1 MRRRI
6 YLAALAIL
14 VAACH
19 AEQPEPTVFF
29 GLTEAE
35 PWTAP
40 TRSLLTA
47 SDIETRKTGVTLA
60 AYADGA
66 LAAVGYYA
74 SSLEAM
80 VLGLEPDRKY
90 TVYALVN
97 MGNMTSTI
105 PLLES
110 ELNTLTYRIP
120 SYTDGAESLA
130 SRGLPMAGKLAWPG
144 QGTAIPVRRLVA
156 KVTAHLSCDW
166 DGASIQDVRVRNLN
180 RTLRPYGDAVREEDW
195 DQQEFHAGTGASSGT
210 FVFYVPENRQGSIGG
225 IKNSIDKSPDRN
237 ATVKSREDDLT
248 YLETKVTATES
259 AYAGEITYRS
269 YLGGN
274 ETTDFDIQRNGRYDW
289 TVVYHGDR
297 TQDQDWKRDG
307 DIFRMDISADR
318 TEAYVGETIRL
329 TATCFRSDHGT
340 ETVTDVTQ
348 TAVWTRVD
356 GSSSNVRIAKGTVT
370 ATAPGTASF
379 RAAYTQGG
387 RTAWA
392 ESPVITFRE
401 LPPLSVLWL
410 AKAIYVGQRGSL
422 EIDGLADGA
431 TISEVISSDTSVA
444 TKAAISGN
452 TVYVNF
458 TGATGSATL
467 TVKASNG
474 QIGAINVTPE
484 SPSLLDIGSSYS
496 YYSYYGHPDGTDV
509 NTNSSGHGGSLPSFA
524 YFAGKSAPVNRLHV
538 GSDDSPTTT
547 YTGKTLAPD
556 LYDAILKPGITVSD
570 PLRFGQADE
579 NRIWVKSLDG
589 YPSEGGVA
597 IGTFTASPAV
607 PCGVQP
613 LIQTIYSV
621 DPFAEMLDPVSWPD
635 FNDMEMLAQY
645 IYCDDY
651 HQNVRFPGTE
661 VNATTSSLGWDVK
674 LAGEWN
680 AMMRERFTENG
691 DNLYFDYT
699 EGNALPH
706 IGGLCEVVRTITN
719 PYSGEKVYKTFLSF
733 NVIVWGA
740 IGGKVVLD
748 SSTKFEV
755 RPAYVGP
762 EAARPI
768 GKVFS
773 TNYTHG
779 EGVELYG
786 PSGSEKLN
794 GTVSR
799 DNNGH
804 SLDETVYNVTLSFG
818 KIVRE
823 EQIYRSISPNLTG
836 SYDSDPYYR
845 IARLEDI
852 QEKMAHPD
860 FLTGWIIE

>member
-6 YLAALAIL
+6 HLAALTLL

-29 GLTEAE
+29 GLAEAE
-35 PWTAP
+35 PWTAL

-47 SDIETRKTGVTLA
+47 SDIEIRKTDVSLA

-66 LAAVGYYA
+66 LAATGYYA
-74 SSLEAM
+74 AGLDAM
-80 VLGLEPDRKY
+80 SMDLEPDRTY
-90 TVYALVN
+90 TIYALVN
-97 MGNMTSTI
+97 MGDITSTI
-105 PLLES
+105 PLSES

-120 SYTDGAESLA
+120 SYTQGAGSLA
-130 SRGLPMAGKLAWPG
+130 TLGLPMAGKLAWPG

-166 DGASIQDVRVRNLN
+166 DGASIQEVRVRNLN
-180 RTLRPYGDAVREEDW
+180 RVLRPFGEAVVEEEW
-195 DQQEFHAGTGASSGT
+195 DQQEFHAGTGSSSGT
-210 FVFYVPENRQGSIGG
+210 FVFYVPENRQGSIDG
-225 IKNSIDKSPDRN
+225 IKNTTDKSPDRN

-248 YLETKVTATES
+248 YLETSVTSTAST
-259 AYAGEITYRS
+259 YAGEITYRS
-269 YLGGN
+269 YLGAN
-274 ETTDFDIQRNGRYDW
+274 ATTDFDIQRNGQYDW

-307 DIFRMDISADR
+307 DIFRVDVTADR

-340 ETVTDVTQ
+340 ETITDVTQ
-348 TAVWTRVD
+348 TAAWTRSD
-356 GSSSNVRIAKGTVT
+356 GSSSDIRISKGSVT

-379 RAAYTQGG
+379 RAAYTQDG

-392 ESPVITFRE
+392 ESPIITFRE

-410 AKAIYVGQRGSL
+410 AKAVYVGQRGSL

-431 TISEVISSDTSVA
+431 TLTEVISSDASVA
-444 TKAAISGN
+444 TEAAVSGN
-452 TVYVNF
+452 IVYVNF

-474 QIGAINVTPE
+474 QTGTINVTPE
-484 SPSLLDIGSSYS
+484 APSLLDMGSSYS

-524 YFAGKSAPVNRLHV
+524 YFVGNSAPVNRLHV
-538 GSDDSPTTT
+538 GTDVSPTTT

-556 LYDAILKPGITVSD
+556 LYDTLLKPGITVSD
-570 PLRFGQADE
+570 PFRFGLADE
-579 NRIWVKSLDG
+579 NRIWVKSLAG

-607 PCGVQP
+607 ACGVQP

-621 DPFAEMLDPVSWPD
+621 DPFAEMPDPVSWPD
-635 FNDMEMLAQY
+635 FNDMGMLAQY
-645 IYCDDY
+645 IYCEGY
-651 HQNVRFPGTE
+651 HQSVHFPSTE
-661 VNATTSSLGWDVK
+661 VNATTSTLGWDVK

-680 AMMRERFTENG
+680 AKMRERFTENG

-699 EGNALPH
+699 EGAALPH

-719 PYSGEKVYKTFLSF
+719 PYSGERVYKPFLSF
-733 NVIVWGA
+733 HVIVWGA

-748 SSTKFEV
+748 NSTQFEV

-768 GKVFS
+768 GNVLS
-773 TNYTHG
+773 TNYAHG

-786 PSGSEKLN
+786 PRGSEKLN

-804 SLDETVYNVTLSFG
+804 SLDETVYTVTLSFG
-818 KIVRE
+818 NIVRE
-823 EQIYRSISPNLTG
+823 EQIYRSISPNLTC
-836 SYDSDPYYR
+836 SYNPGPYYR